1 MSTVDREILREQEKQ
16 KQRAKEQAASR
27 QKIRRLREKQDMEI
41 GALTRKTLKLNSV
54 AEAREKLKILNAKT
68 AKSEPKDV
76 RQISENDYKFFR
88 EIVGKMTQTPKSG
101 DWRISREA
109 LQQFVNEVHDRV
121 TKWTE

>member
-68 AKSEPKDV
+68 ENQSRKMCAKFRKTTINFFV
-76 RQISENDYKFFR
+76 RLL
-88 EIVGKMTQTPKSG
+88 GK
-101 DWRISREA
+101 
-109 LQQFVNEVHDRV
+109 
-121 TKWTE
+121 